1 MALLFSCMPV
11 CHMHM
16 WEEEEDIWFPG
27 TAVDM
32 AMNSHVVLKL
42 EYGPSWEPSVP
53 LGAESSILLYNC
65 RILIK
70 NDNYDSDD
78 NG

>member
-1 MALLFSCMPV
+1 MPV

-16 WEEEEDIWFPG
+16 WEEEEDIWFPR
-27 TAVDM
+27 TAADM
-32 AMNSHVVLKL
+32 AMNNHVVLELKH
-42 EYGPSWEPSVP
+42 GPSWEPSVP
-53 LGAESSILLYNC
+53 LGTEPSSLFYNC

-70 NDNYDSDD
+70 NDNFDSDD